1 MRLFIG
7 GIATESN
14 TFAPLPTGWK
24 GFEEG
29 GIFRGDATR
38 HEPRHFTAPLH
49 EWRRLGEADGHEV
62 LEGLMAAAQPAG
74 TTVRAVYESLR
85 DALVTDLRN
94 AMPVDVILLNLH
106 GAMVAHG
113 YDDCEGDLLAALRAV
128 AGPEVIIGA
137 ELDLHCHLTSA
148 MLQHADLL
156 VAYKEYPHVDT
167 VDRARELY
175 RLALAAA
182 RGEIKPVTSVHD
194 CRMIG
199 GWHTTREPMAGFVRK
214 MQALEGRDGV
224 LSVSFG
230 HGFAYGDVAD
240 VGARIWV
247 ITDNDPESGRA
258 LAARLGKELFDMRD
272 RTRTSHLGVDDALD
286 RALSLEQ
293 GPVVLADTLDN
304 PGAGAA
310 GDSTFI
316 LRRMLERGIRSAVSG
331 LYWDPIAAQICSDAG
346 VGASLRLRL
355 GGKLGPASGMPLDVV
370 ATVKAVREEHFQTSM
385 AGQRTA
391 LGTSVH
397 IEVDGIDVVLI
408 TQRSQTFHPDAFT
421 GLGIDLLSKQI
432 VVVKSMQHFHR
443 GFSPIARDILYVHT
457 EGGLVHD
464 GETSPY
470 TKRDGN
476 YWPRVADP
484 FPSAGGATP

>member
-1 MRLFIG
+1 MRIFIG
-7 GIATESN
+7 GLATESN

-38 HEPRHFTAPLH
+38 HEARHFTAPLH

-62 LEGLMAAAQPAG
+62 IEGLMAAAQPAG
-74 TTVRAVYESLR
+74 TTVRAVYENLR
-85 DALVTDLRN
+85 DAMVADLRA

-128 AGPEVIIGA
+128 AGPKAVIGA

-148 MLQHADLL
+148 MLQNADLL
-156 VAYKEYPHVDT
+156 IAYKEYPHVDA

-175 RLALAAA
+175 RLCLATA
-182 RGEIKPVTSVHD
+182 RGEVKPVISVYD
-194 CRMIG
+194 CRMLG
-199 GWHTTREPMAGFVRK
+199 GWHTTREPMAGFVRR
-214 MQALEGRDGV
+214 MQELEGKSGV

-240 VGARIWV
+240 VGAKIWV
-247 ITDNDPESGRA
+247 VTDDDPERGST
-258 LAARLGKELFDMRD
+258 LAERLGRELFDMREQ
-272 RTRTSHLGVDDALD
+272 TRTAHLDVDTALD
-286 RALSLEQ
+286 RAVAVAQ

-331 LYWDPIAAQICSDAG
+331 LYWDPIAVQICSDAG
-346 VGASLRLRL
+346 AGSTLRLRL
-355 GGKLGPASGMPLDVV
+355 GGKLGPASGAPLDVV
-370 ATVKAVREEHFQTSM
+370 AHVKAVREEHFQTTM
-385 AGQRTA
+385 GGQRAA

-397 IEVDGIDVVLI
+397 IEVEGIDVVLNA
-408 TQRSQTFHPDAFT
+408 QRCQTFHPDAFT
-421 GLGIDLLSKQI
+421 GLGIDLLSKRI
-432 VVVKSMQHFHR
+432 IVVKSMQHFHR
-443 GFSPIARDILYVHT
+443 GFAPIAGDILYVHT
-457 EGGLVHD
+457 EGGLAHN
-464 GETSPY
+464 GATSPY
-470 TKRDGN
+470 TKRDEN

-484 FPSAGGATP
+484 FASH

>member
-1 MRLFIG
+1 TLFRSLPHRCDAIGPLRCAARGARHRDLHRSPAADAGPARSARLQGLGGPAVIPAGRGACCGIRFPRPGLLLAGRAGRIRNPDCARARRRHGRHSARPGPARLSPGARHIRRTARTGPAPFHQTRGTGSMRLFIG

-286 RALSLEQ
+286 RALSLGQ

-316 LRRMLERGIRSAVSG
+316 LRRMLERGIRSAVS
-331 LYWDPIAAQICSDAG
+331 
-346 VGASLRLRL
+346 
-355 GGKLGPASGMPLDVV
+355 
-370 ATVKAVREEHFQTSM
+370 
-385 AGQRTA
+385 
-391 LGTSVH
+391 
-397 IEVDGIDVVLI
+397 
-408 TQRSQTFHPDAFT
+408 
-421 GLGIDLLSKQI
+421 
-432 VVVKSMQHFHR
+432 
-443 GFSPIARDILYVHT
+443 
-457 EGGLVHD
+457 
-464 GETSPY
+464 
-470 TKRDGN
+470 
-476 YWPRVADP
+476 
-484 FPSAGGATP
+484 